1 MGKITQSIVLD
12 AGIEDVWKFITKPD
26 NFSRYVYGYVVGK
39 VITPNLTGVGATYE
53 WYGKLGPIK
62 LKSIEKIVDWQE
74 TKHVAYSGI
83 LFGIT
88 FDSSMNVERIGE
100 QTQLIVSIRYKVPF
114 YLGGTITDLFLIR
127 WIIKDYIKKSL
138 IILKADKCFGL
149 GHSPLNPL
157 CPSPKTEKE
166 I

>member
-26 NFSRYVYGYVVGK
+26 NFSRYVYGYVAGK

-157 CPSPKTEKE
+157 CP
-166 I
+166 